1 MKGWVGIN
9 KKCRPEF
16 FRPHFDNGRE
26 FRILFCSV
34 QFLKELEEPGMTRTL
49 LEKCEISVSPE
60 ERTFLQ
66 LAASMTGLSLSAFIR
81 KAAISAA
88 KDAIDKNNHYL
99 LSGNDVGELFSVI
112 DNGFI
117 PNKRLEEAIRLARD
131 IEKNGASHGY

>member
-1 MKGWVGIN
+1 
-9 KKCRPEF
+9 
-16 FRPHFDNGRE
+16 
-26 FRILFCSV
+26 
-34 QFLKELEEPGMTRTL
+34 MTRTL

-81 KAAISAA
+81 KAAISAT

>member
-1 MKGWVGIN
+1 
-9 KKCRPEF
+9 
-16 FRPHFDNGRE
+16 
-26 FRILFCSV
+26 
-34 QFLKELEEPGMTRTL
+34 MTRTL

-60 ERTFLQ
+60 ENLSSISCIYDRT
-66 LAASMTGLSLSAFIR
+66 LSVCFHSESRDLR
-81 KAAISAA
+81 G